1 MSEQYGNTPRK
12 ILKYLQYYDDEW
24 RKYFWNKIVLKY
36 EHNINWNG
44 LSSNPNITWDIIKE
58 NLDKPWDWRRLS
70 YNPNITMD
78 IIKDNTEQPWDW
90 YGLSLNPN
98 INWDIINETLNGPRD
113 WFELSC
119 NPFKKDKEIFMDR
132 KLREHISA
140 FKIQTYWRCANY
152 NPNYLLCKK
161 RLMREYDE
169 YGIEDKLFT
178 GDILCHVLH
187 SEITDDF

>member
-44 LSSNPNITWDIIKE
+44 LSSNPNIT
-58 NLDKPWDWRRLS
+58 
-70 YNPNITMD
+70 
-78 IIKDNTEQPWDW
+78 
-90 YGLSLNPN
+90 
-98 INWDIINETLNGPRD
+98 WDIINETLNGPRD

-178 GDILCHVLH
+178 GDILCPVLH